1 MSLYVWFGFI
11 EEQLDLW
18 PVHSSMYTYFIK
30 LLFYSLSLSE
40 YKFQVYITF
49 VVKVRG
55 VKKQKIGF
63 CFFFILSQFQISK
76 YHEYVLIKSTI
87 SVFPRAH
94 WHVSFFTKNNKGP
107 LSFFSHI
114 YLAVLSLS
122 LPLESLRVCALW
134 TEINSSAA
142 CLHKRLVFSHRDSF
156 FTLLWI
162 IKHHSVLRGLGAPKL
177 IFPQPLCVPCDKNNI
192 ATLVL

>member
-1 MSLYVWFGFI
+1 MRWTEGNCYKSQLLWLSVCEFICVVWFY
-11 EEQLDLW
+11 W
-18 PVHSSMYTYFIK
+18 RAVRSVHSSMCTYFIK

-55 VKKQKIGF
+55 VKKQKIVF

-122 LPLESLRVCALW
+122 SPRIPESLCIMNWDQLLCCLPPQK
-134 TEINSSAA
+134 TCFFSSRFI
-142 CLHKRLVFSHRDSF
+142 LYSF
-156 FTLLWI
+156 M
-162 IKHHSVLRGLGAPKL
+162 
-177 IFPQPLCVPCDKNNI
+177 NY
-192 ATLVL
+192 